1 MLSIP
6 ALQDDELGAEQAALL
21 QQTQQKLGRV
31 PNMYRVMAHSP
42 AVLEAYQQFTA
53 ALAKGSIGTRMA
65 ERIALATA
73 AFNHCSYCLS
83 AHTFFGAKAGLPQE
97 EITHARSFKATD
109 EKAETALQF
118 ARKLLSEPASLTT
131 EDLGALRQQ
140 GFTDGEVLEVIANV
154 VRNIF
159 TNYVNVI
166 AGTVVD
172 WPLVVHPV
180 NTAADA
186 AG

>member
-6 ALQDDELGAEQAALL
+6 ALQDDALSSEQVALL
-21 QQTQQKLGRV
+21 QQTQNKLGRV

-42 AVLEAYQQFTA
+42 AVLEAYQQFAA
-53 ALAKGSIGTRMA
+53 ALTKGSIGAKMM

-73 AFNHCSYCLS
+73 EFNQCSYCLS
-83 AHTFFGAKAGLPQE
+83 AHSFLGVKAGLQE
-97 EITHARSFKATD
+97 AETLQARTFHAED
-109 EKAETALQF
+109 EKTAAALQF
-118 ARKLLSEPASLTT
+118 AKQLLSDPAGLSPDVLR
-131 EDLGALRQQ
+131 GLRQK
-140 GFTDGEVLEVIANV
+140 GFTDGEILEVIANV

-166 AGTVVD
+166 AGTAVD
-172 WPLVVHPV
+172 WPLVVNPL
-180 NTAADA
+180 NTVEDA